1 MRSLPSPV
9 PSRKPDP
16 PATTGTLVCGQGQF
30 LDDLLHER
38 AVLTLHT
45 PAGEVRYWLAV
56 VVEGGRVVGVQARRF
71 DTGEV
76 VHVTFEGGVR

>member
-1 MRSLPSPV
+1 MQSLPSPFRA
-9 PSRKPDP
+9 RKSDP
-16 PATTGTLVCGQGQF
+16 PATTGTLVTGDGTF
-30 LDDLLHER
+30 LADLLHGS
-38 AVLTLHT
+38 AVLTLNT
-45 PAGEVRYWLAV
+45 PAGERKFWLAV